1 MKDINIED
9 RLIFALDVPE
19 VSEAKD
25 IVSEL
30 DDSVNFYKIGMEMLM
45 TGKYFE
51 LLDWLIKKDKKVF
64 VDLKFFDVPETVG
77 RTIARLSDYGA
88 TFATIH
94 GNQALMEKASKNKNN
109 LKILAVTALTSLD
122 RGDLDDLGFACDV
135 QDLVISRAKR
145 AFEAGC
151 DGIVSSGLEVPFI
164 REHVDDKLIAV
175 IAEVRNTFGENHSY
189 LLFNEDGSEILKGQW
204 LEARKEFHVSPF
216 YHVKGKYKFRFI
228 FNKNKIAV
236 WIDYFDDKKTLLTS
250 VVAKNIELNDYNLLK
265 NLSLMPFMMF
275 KVIFLIHWQALKLLL
290 KKNKYIPKPAK
301 PSHKITTSEKI

>member
-1 MKDINIED
+1 MKNIRLED
-9 RLIFALDVPE
+9 RLIFALDVPQI
-19 VSEAKD
+19 SEAKD

-45 TGKYFE
+45 TGQYFE

-94 GNQALMEKASKNKNN
+94 GNQALMEKASQNKYN

-135 QDLVISRAKR
+135 KDLVISRAKR

-164 REHVDDKLIAV
+164 REYVDNKLICVTPGIRPVTNDDDQKRVVDVATAFQSGSDYVV
-175 IAEVRNTFGENHSY
+175 IGRPIKNALNRYEAASNIQKIIKNTFE
-189 LLFNEDGSEILKGQW
+189 
-204 LEARKEFHVSPF
+204 
-216 YHVKGKYKFRFI
+216 
-228 FNKNKIAV
+228 
-236 WIDYFDDKKTLLTS
+236 S
-250 VVAKNIELNDYNLLK
+250 V
-265 NLSLMPFMMF
+265 
-275 KVIFLIHWQALKLLL
+275 
-290 KKNKYIPKPAK
+290 
-301 PSHKITTSEKI
+301 